1 MNDEYLRRHEHEE
14 FAKGVDREQVRQ
26 NKRIADL
33 EVTVRQINNLTLS
46 VQKLAINME
55 HMLVNQTEQSKR
67 LEELENRDGEMW
79 RKVTGYVLTTIIGIA
94 IGFLAKQ
101 IGF

>member
-1 MNDEYLRRHEHEE
+1 MDEYITRAEHAE
-14 FAKGVDREQVRQ
+14 FCARLDAENNRQ
-26 NKRIADL
+26 NRRIEIL
-33 EVTVRQINNLTLS
+33 EGTTKQISELTTS
-46 VQKLAINME
+46 VQKLAMSVEN
-55 HMLVNQTEQSKR
+55 
-67 LEELENRDGEMW
+67 LENRDGEMW